1 MTNSIFVAVVFALA
15 FIVNLYDLIVTAP
28 KIQDEEKRKKKT
40 RRYVLFIIVWGLVLI
55 FHIIDIVHR
64 P

>member
-28 KIQDEEKRKKKT
+28 KIQDVEKRKKKT
-40 RRYVLFIIVWGLVLI
+40 RRYVLFIIVWGVAMIL
-55 FHIIDIVHR
+55 HIIDIVHR

>member
-1 MTNSIFVAVVFALA
+1 MANSIFVTVVFALA
-15 FIVNLYDLIVTAP
+15 FIANLYDLIVNAP
-28 KIQDEEKRKKKT
+28 KIEDEEKRKKKT
-40 RRYVLFIIVWGLVLI
+40 IRYVLFIIVWGVVLI